1 MRAHIRADRST
12 SHEDTKARS
21 LFGLGVLVP
30 SWLIMILATTAT
42 AQSSAQRV
50 EPLRLTVEEAVAR
63 GLDTSHRIGEAKARQ
78 ETAAA
83 IADERHAAAMPL
95 VTAQGGYMRTNHVT
109 PFSVIMPGP
118 PPTRQEIYP
127 DVPDNYRTRLDV
139 QYPLYTGGR
148 LDALERAARI
158 EATASSDEIAVARAD
173 LTLEITRS
181 YWALVTAT
189 EALRVVAG
197 ALDRINAH
205 LGDVRNQL
213 AAGLIP
219 PNDVLTV
226 EAQQSRQRM
235 LAIQARVARDVSEAE
250 VARLVGAAPGTPI
263 EIATPIALA
272 PASPGSL
279 DTLVDTAR
287 RQRPERAALEKRV
300 AAARERGTAA
310 LAGRKPT
317 IGVGGGVDYARPNPR
332 IFPREAAWKSS
343 WDAGVSVNWPIFD
356 GGKARSEAAEA
367 DAVTRA
373 LVERLADV
381 DASLALEVRQR
392 LAEVESSRAAVD
404 AAGDAVRSATEAR
417 RVLGERFAAGV
428 ATSTDVLDAQVVL
441 LQAELDRTQAIANA
455 HLADA
460 RLSRALGK

>member
-1 MRAHIRADRST
+1 
-12 SHEDTKARS
+12 
-21 LFGLGVLVP
+21 V
-30 SWLIMILATTAT
+30 
-42 AQSSAQRV
+42 
-50 EPLRLTVEEAVAR
+50 
-63 GLDTSHRIGEAKARQ
+63 
-78 ETAAA
+78 
-83 IADERHAAAMPL
+83 
-95 VTAQGGYMRTNHVT
+95 
-109 PFSVIMPGP
+109 
-118 PPTRQEIYP
+118 IYP

-189 EALRVVAG
+189 EALRVVEG

-205 LGDVRNQL
+205 LRDVRNQL

-235 LAIQARVARDVSEAE
+235 LAIQARVARDVAEAE
-250 VARLVGAAPGTPI
+250 VARFVGVPPGTTI
-263 EIATPIALA
+263 QTATPIALD
-272 PASPGSL
+272 PASPGSV

-300 AAARERGTAA
+300 AAARERWTAA

-343 WDAGVSVNWPIFD
+343 WDAGVGVNWPIFD
-356 GGKARSEAAEA
+356 GGRARSEAAEA
-367 DAVTRA
+367 DAAVRA

-460 RLSRALGK
+460 RLSRALGR